1 MAVESEG
8 EYRQVGLALEFFLLT
23 SALSGS
29 TAFQSRLHKCVF
41 HPINLKA
48 VVKDLPVH
56 VQVYFAKE
64 HRLQIIGRL
73 YNKDEAASSTLHYYY
88 TAVGGSLVQ

>member
-8 EYRQVGLALEFFLLT
+8 EYRLVGLALEFFLLT

-41 HPINLKA
+41 HPINFKA
-48 VVKDLPVH
+48 VTKELPVH
-56 VQVYFAKE
+56 VYFAKK
-64 HRLQIIGRL
+64 HRLQIIRRL
-73 YNKDEAASSTLHYYY
+73 YNKDEAASSTLHNYY
-88 TAVGGSLVQ
+88 TAVCVCSLVQ